1 MIRTQMQKVLLY
13 PLLAGGFLILFGV
26 SYLSSHEII
35 MSLFRGAVYLVLSLV
50 VLLTAPFSRLKG
62 GFRKAEVSVGK
73 TLFYVRIPGKDL
85 HSFRSRKAPTLSNVR
100 NLDQNES
107 TGAQLGRYSFGNRVY
122 QLKGCGVNSGRASP
136 RVGFLRRWLF
146 LNTLE

>member
-1 MIRTQMQKVLLY
+1 MTEERWRPVMIRTQMQKVLLY

-73 TLFYVRIPGKDL
+73 TLFYVRIPGKDYIL
-85 HSFRSRKAPTLSNVR
+85 FDREKLQLSQMSGTRIRMKAPGLNWVGTPLEIEFTNSKDV
-100 NLDQNES
+100 ES
-107 TGAQLGRYSFGNRVY
+107 IVEE
-122 QLKGCGVNSGRASP
+122 
-136 RVGFLRRWLF
+136 LRHA
-146 LNTLE
+146 

>member
-50 VLLTAPFSRLKG
+50 
-62 GFRKAEVSVGK
+62 
-73 TLFYVRIPGKDL
+73 
-85 HSFRSRKAPTLSNVR
+85 
-100 NLDQNES
+100 
-107 TGAQLGRYSFGNRVY
+107 
-122 QLKGCGVNSGRASP
+122 
-136 RVGFLRRWLF
+136 
-146 LNTLE
+146 